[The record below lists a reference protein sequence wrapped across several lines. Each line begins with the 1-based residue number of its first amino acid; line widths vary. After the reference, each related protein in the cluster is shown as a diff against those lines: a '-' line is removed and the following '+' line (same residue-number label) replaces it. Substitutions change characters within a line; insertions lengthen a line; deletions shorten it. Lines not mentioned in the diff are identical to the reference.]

1 MRLMRLPG
9 EDAFSKVRQQ
19 ADRELATRLNVT
31 QAYLSLLLA
40 AVETIGD
47 CYVAVCGLPEPRSD
61 HAVVMAR
68 FSRECLVKFSETV
81 KQLEVTLGPDTGD
94 LGVRIGLHSGR
105 KLQLGKRFVLGEF
118 NTCSHN
124 NFPQRSL
131 PVSCV
136 ERNLDSSCSG
146 IQSIPHL
153 GSRAVVIQTGFM
165 CLLKLLRF

>member
-1 MRLMRLPG
+1 MLPKLTSFPSRL
-9 EDAFSKVRQQ
+9 
-19 ADRELATRLNVT
+19 
-31 QAYLSLLLA
+31 LSV
-40 AVETIGD
+40 VETIGD

-105 KLQLGKRFVLGEF
+105 KLKWRECVVLGEL
-118 NTCSHN
+118 NTCSRN
-124 NFPQRSL
+124 NFPQRSR
-131 PVSCV
+131 PVYCV
-136 ERNLDSSCSG
+136 VRNLDSSCSG
-146 IQSIPHL
+146 IQSTPHL